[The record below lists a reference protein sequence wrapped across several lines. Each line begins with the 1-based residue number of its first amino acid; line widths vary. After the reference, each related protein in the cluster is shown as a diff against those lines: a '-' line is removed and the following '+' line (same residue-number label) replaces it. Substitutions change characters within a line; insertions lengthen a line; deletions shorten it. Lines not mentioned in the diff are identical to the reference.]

1 MDLVVT
7 RLTHEAQDVLGL
19 ELRAPDR
26 SELPD
31 FTAGAHVDLFLP
43 GGICRQY
50 SLVNS
55 PLEGDRYVLGI
66 GLSPASRGGSAYL
79 HQRLAVGDLLSVGM
93 PRALFGVAA
102 EASGHVFVAGGIGIT
117 PILSM
122 IHWCEAMGEAW
133 RLLYCVRSRARA
145 AYAWS
150 LAPHGERVQL
160 HVDEESPGSA
170 PDLQGWLRQAP
181 QGAHVYCC
189 GPEGLMQAVAAA
201 ASEVGLAKAATHFER
216 FTAPSPGLETAANAG
231 AFSVILQRSGLR
243 IDVSQSE
250 SLLEALERSNVG
262 VPFSCREGMCRS
274 CEVPLLAG
282 VADHRDFVLSDEDR
296 AAQKCILPC
305 VSRALSPELV
315 LDL

>member
-7 RLTHEAQDVLGL
+7 RLTHEAQDVRGL

-26 SELPD
+26 SELPG
-31 FTAGAHVDLFLP
+31 FTAGAHVDVFLP
-43 GGICRQY
+43 GGLCRQY

-55 PLEGDRYVLGI
+55 PLERDRYVLGI
-66 GLSPASRGGSAYL
+66 GLSAASRGGSAYV
-79 HQRLAVGDLLSVGM
+79 HQRLAAGDVLSVGK

-102 EASGHVFVAGGIGIT
+102 EASEHVFIAGGIGIT

-122 IHWCEAMGEAW
+122 MRWCEAKGERW

-150 LAPHGERVQL
+150 LAPHGEKVQL

-170 PDLQGWLRQAP
+170 PDLPGWLRHAP
-181 QGAHVYCC
+181 QGAQVYCC

-201 ASEVGLAKAATHFER
+201 ASEVGIPKTATHFER
-216 FTAPSPGLETAANAG
+216 FTAPSAGVGNAATAG
-231 AFSVILQRSGLR
+231 VFSVILHRSGLR
-243 IDVSQSE
+243 IDVAQGE
-250 SLLEALERSNVG
+250 TLLEALERSSVG
-262 VPFSCREGMCRS
+262 VPFACREGMCRS

-282 VADHRDFVLSDEDR
+282 QADHRDFVLSDEER
-296 AAQKCILPC
+296 ATHKCILPC
-305 VSRALSPELV
+305 VSRARSPELV